1 MNNSLKKKFYDGS
14 KLTMIKEMQNLLKQ
28 YHTLVDKLSSILT
41 TEEQR
46 NELVEEIKLLEDTLK
61 SKMTITTL
69 MRGF

>member
-1 MNNSLKKKFYDGS
+1 MKLKKKFYDSS

-28 YHTLVDKLSSILT
+28 YHTLVDSLSSMFT
-41 TEEQR
+41 TEEKQ
-46 NELVEEIKLLEDTLK
+46 NELLEEIKLLEESLK

>member
-1 MNNSLKKKFYDGS
+1 MKIKKKSYDSS

-28 YHTLVDKLSSILT
+28 YHTLVDDLSFMFT
-41 TEEQR
+41 TEEKQ
-46 NELVEEIKLLEDTLK
+46 NELLEEIKILEDTLK

>member
-1 MNNSLKKKFYDGS
+1 MKLKKNFYDGS

-28 YHTLVDKLSSILT
+28 YHTLVDSLSSIFT
-41 TEEQR
+41 SEEKQ
-46 NELVEEIKLLEDTLK
+46 NELLEEIKLLEETLK